1 MDEASRCHK
10 LAYIAY
16 GRLLAQGTVAEVIAS
31 QNLTTFALTGPDPAV
46 LSEKLQRQPGVEQT
60 AAFGDTIHVT
70 GKDGALLEKTL
81 REATGGTGASVEPV
95 DTGLEDVFI
104 HLMQRATDN
113 WGGDGQRGERTPAAG
128 KRGDGSDGGSKT
140 GSKDAG

>member
-31 QNLTTFALTGPDPAV
+31 QNLTTFALTGPDPAA
-46 LSEKLQRQPGVEQT
+46 LSEKLQGQPGVEQT
-60 AAFGDTIHVT
+60 VAFGDTIHVT
-70 GKDGALLEKTL
+70 GKDRALLEQTL
-81 REATGGTGASVEPV
+81 SEATRGTGASFAPA

-104 HLMQRATDN
+104 HLMKQATDN
-113 WGGDGQRGERTPAAG
+113 WGGVDA
-128 KRGDGSDGGSKT
+128 KRKAT
-140 GSKDAG
+140 Q

>member
-31 QNLTTFALTGPDPAV
+31 QGLTTFAMIGPDLAS
-46 LSEKLQRQPGVEQT
+46 LSEKLQGKPGVEQT
-60 AAFGDTIHVT
+60 AAFGDTVHVT
-70 GKDGALLEKTL
+70 GKDGALLEATL
-81 REATGGTGASVEPV
+81 REVTQGTGAHFAQVE
-95 DTGLEDVFI
+95 TGLEDVFI

-113 WGGDGQRGERTPAAG
+113 WGGGNG
-128 KRGDGSDGGSKT
+128 KPEAKT
-140 GSKDAG
+140 

>member
-1 MDEASRCHK
+1 CHK

-16 GRLLAQGTVAEVIAS
+16 GRLLAQGTVDEVIAS
-31 QNLTTFALTGPDPAV
+31 QGLTTFAVSGPDLAG
-46 LSEKLQRQPGVEQT
+46 LSEKLQGRPGVDQT

-81 REATGGTGASVEPV
+81 REATEEPGVSFERV

-113 WGGDGQRGERTPAAG
+113 WGGNGAG
-128 KRGDGSDGGSKT
+128 PKVKQ
-140 GSKDAG
+140 